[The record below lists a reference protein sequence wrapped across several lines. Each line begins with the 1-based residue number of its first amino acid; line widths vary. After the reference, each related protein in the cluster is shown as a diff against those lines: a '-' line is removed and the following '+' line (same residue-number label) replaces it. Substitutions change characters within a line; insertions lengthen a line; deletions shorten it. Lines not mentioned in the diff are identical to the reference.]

1 VTKEIDSMTKYQH
14 MMSVEESVTSFI
26 NLLEE
31 DSESKLSKED
41 KDWLF
46 DRGKTVFDSYYIDML
61 ITVYLSTKEDKQNL
75 KEYFSKVQD
84 TLGSMFAH
92 IMLVEF
98 KLYLLEKELGVI

>member
-1 VTKEIDSMTKYQH
+1 MTEEIDSMTKYQH
-14 MMSVEESVTSFI
+14 MMSVEETVTSFI
-26 NLLEE
+26 NLLEK
-31 DSESKLSKED
+31 DSDVKLSKKD

-46 DRGKTVFDSYYIDML
+46 SRGKAVFDSYYIDML

-92 IMLVEF
+92 IMLIEF
-98 KLYLLEKELGVI
+98 KLYLLEKELEIK